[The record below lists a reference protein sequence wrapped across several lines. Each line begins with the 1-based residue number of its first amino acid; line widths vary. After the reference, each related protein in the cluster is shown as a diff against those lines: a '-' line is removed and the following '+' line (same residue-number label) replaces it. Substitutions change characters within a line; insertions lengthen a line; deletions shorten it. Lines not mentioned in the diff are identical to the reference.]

1 MTAPAIELK
10 SINKRFG
17 PVWANRDIDLKVMP
31 GTVHGIVGE
40 NGAGKSTLMSILY
53 GFYTADTGQI
63 LVNGQH
69 INIQNSQQAIA
80 AGIGMVHQHFMLVE
94 PFTVLENVMLGM
106 EGQGLLARAQSKARK
121 ALNEIASRYG
131 LDIDPDAIVGDLPV
145 GLQQRVEIL
154 KALYRG
160 AKILILDE
168 PTSVLTP
175 QETGQLFNILESLR
189 SQGVTVLLITHKLR
203 EIMAITNHV
212 SVMRAGKMVAHRDTD
227 RTNPEELAELMVG
240 RKVLLKVDKRPA
252 CPGENRMTVNKVGY
266 VDDRGVKRLKD
277 ISFSLRSGEIL
288 GVAGVTGNGQ
298 SELMKILT
306 GALQPSTGSVSLETG
321 AGVHVLKV
329 GEWPDAGQM
338 RDYGMGHV
346 PEDRLQQGV
355 VKSFDASENAIL
367 GYHNK
372 EEYGSPLLKPENIV
386 NATLELMEAYDVR
399 PQLPSLKT
407 ANFSGGNQQKLV
419 LAREMMKEPDILII
433 GQPTRGVDIGAIEF
447 IHRNLIAARDKGA
460 AVLLVSVE
468 LDEIL
473 SLADRI
479 IVMND
484 GAITGEVVA
493 SETNETE
500 LGVLMTS
507 TADADAPVFEDKGH
521 SGKYEK
527 KEEAA
532 A

>member
-1 MTAPAIELK
+1 M
-10 SINKRFG
+10 
-17 PVWANRDIDLKVMP
+17 
-31 GTVHGIVGE
+31 
-40 NGAGKSTLMSILY
+40 
-53 GFYTADTGQI
+53 
-63 LVNGQH
+63 
-69 INIQNSQQAIA
+69 
-80 AGIGMVHQHFMLVE
+80 
-94 PFTVLENVMLGM
+94 
-106 EGQGLLARAQSKARK
+106 
-121 ALNEIASRYG
+121 
-131 LDIDPDAIVGDLPV
+131 
-145 GLQQRVEIL
+145 EIL

-175 QETGQLFNILESLR
+175 QETGQLFEILESLR
-189 SQGVTVLLITHKLR
+189 SQGVTILLITHKLK

-212 SVMRAGKMVAHRDTD
+212 SVMRAGTMVAHRDTVK
-227 RTNPEELAELMVG
+227 TNPEELAELMMG
-240 RKVLLKVDKRPA
+240 RKVLLKVDKEPA
-252 CPGENRMTVNKVGY
+252 KPGTQRMTVDKIGY
-266 VDDRGVKRLKD
+266 VDSRGVKRLKE
-277 ISFSLRSGEIL
+277 ISFTLRAGEIL

-298 SELMKILT
+298 TELMKVLS
-306 GALQPSTGSVSLETG
+306 GALQPTSGSVKLETR
-321 AGVHVLKV
+321 AGVQVLKV

-338 RDYGMGHV
+338 RDYSMGHV

-372 EEYGSPLLKPENIV
+372 PEYGQPLLDPEMV
-386 NATLELMEAYDVR
+386 VEATKEMMDAYDVR

-419 LAREMMKEPDILII
+419 LAREMMKEPDILLI

-447 IHRNLIAARDKGA
+447 IHRNMIEARDKGA

-473 SLADRI
+473 SLSDRI

-500 LGVLMTS
+500 LGILMTS
-507 TADADAPVFEDKGH
+507 SADGDAPVFQSEKEP
-521 SGKYEK
+521 EK
-527 KEEAA
+527 KEKEEAIA
-532 A
+532 